1 MDKLSNIIQAISE
14 NPLLLLRYFVMALPI
29 LFAGAFFA
37 WLIVAP
43 AMATEAAA
51 NDGQLSDGAFNAYY
65 KVMAKIA
72 VVIIA
77 IIGVIVLVNVIRPD
91 ATQEN
96 VNAEVIQAIA
106 QIEY

>member
-29 LFAGAFFA
+29 LFVGAFFA

-51 NDGQLSDGAFNAYY
+51 NDGKLSDEAFNSYY

-72 VVIIA
+72 VIIIVIIGIIA
-77 IIGVIVLVNVIRPD
+77 IVNVTRPD
-91 ATQEN
+91 MTQEN
-96 VNAEVIQAIA
+96 VNAAIIQLAA
-106 QIEY
+106 